1 MYISVSASGMTRRDE
16 EAISGDPVIKAQ
28 ILTMLCMYIYTL
40 QPKDLYLA
48 KSMSKEAR

>member
-1 MYISVSASGMTRRDE
+1 MTRRDE

>member
-1 MYISVSASGMTRRDE
+1 MTRRDE

-28 ILTMLCMYIYTL
+28 ILTMLVYTL
-40 QPKDLYLA
+40 QPKDFYLA